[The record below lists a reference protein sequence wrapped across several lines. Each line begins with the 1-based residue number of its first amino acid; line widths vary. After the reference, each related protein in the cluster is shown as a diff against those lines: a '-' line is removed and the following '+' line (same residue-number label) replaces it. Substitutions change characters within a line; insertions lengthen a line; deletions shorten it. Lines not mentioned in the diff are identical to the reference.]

1 MHSRNLL
8 HKDNINPIDENY
20 KKHGLWVIHDKDGKG
35 WYRENYVHGT
45 NHGIYESFHVD
56 GSLMTK
62 GSYKMGKCIGFL
74 ISYNISREIRLVAF
88 YAR

>member
-8 HKDNINPIDENY
+8 HKDNINPVDENY
-20 KKHGLWVIHDKDGKG
+20 KKHGKV

-45 NHGIYESFHVD
+45 NHGIFESFHVD
-56 GSLMTK
+56 GSPMTK

-74 ISYNISREIRLVAF
+74 ISYNISREIILVAF
-88 YAR
+88 YAK